1 MINTVCVYSAS
12 STQIDKA
19 YFDDAK
25 ELGKILAEKKI
36 SIVNGAGN
44 MGLMRAVTDSAM
56 QNGGKCIG
64 VIPQFMVEQEWHNPE
79 LSELIVVDSMHER
92 KHKMA
97 QMSDGVIA
105 LAGGCGTLEELMEI
119 ITWKQLGLFL
129 HPIVILNT
137 KGYYNPLLEMLDK
150 AAEERFMREEH
161 RAIWSVANTPSEAVE
176 LLTNTQP
183 WDESVR
189 KFAYI

>member
-1 MINTVCVYSAS
+1 MVNTVCVYSAS

-25 ELGKILAEKKI
+25 ELGRILAEKKI
-36 SIVNGAGN
+36 NIVNGAGN

-64 VIPQFMVEQEWHNPE
+64 VIPQFMVEQEWHNPK

>member
-1 MINTVCVYSAS
+1 MVKTVCIYSAS

-19 YFDDAK
+19 YFDDAE
-25 ELGKILAEKKI
+25 ELGRLLVEKGI
-36 SIVNGAGN
+36 DIVNGAGN
-44 MGLMRAVTDSAM
+44 MGLMKAVTDSAM

-64 VIPQFMVEQEWHNPE
+64 VIPQFMVEQKWHNSE
-79 LSELIVVDSMHER
+79 LSELIIVDSMHER

-137 KGYYNPLLEMLDK
+137 KGYYNPLLEMLNK
-150 AAEERFMREEH
+150 AAEERFMRAEH
-161 RAIWSVANTPSEAVE
+161 TKIWSVANTPSEAVE
-176 LLTNTQP
+176 QLISTQS
-183 WDESVR
+183 WDENVR

>member
-1 MINTVCVYSAS
+1 MVNTVCVYSAS

-56 QNGGKCIG
+56 ENGGKCIG
-64 VIPQFMVEQEWHNPE
+64 VIPQFMVEQEWHNPK

-97 QMSDGVIA
+97 QMSEGVIA

>member
-1 MINTVCVYSAS
+1 MVNTVCVYSAS

-25 ELGKILAEKKI
+25 ELGRILAEKKI
-36 SIVNGAGN
+36 NIVNGAGN

-56 QNGGKCIG
+56 ENGGKCIG

-105 LAGGCGTLEELMEI
+105 LAGGCGTLEEFMEI

>member
-1 MINTVCVYSAS
+1 MVNTVCVYSAS

-25 ELGKILAEKKI
+25 ELGRILAEKKI
-36 SIVNGAGN
+36 NIVNGAGN

-137 KGYYNPLLEMLDK
+137 KGYYNPLLEMLNK

>member
-1 MINTVCVYSAS
+1 MVNTVCVYSAS

-25 ELGKILAEKKI
+25 ELGRILAEKKI
-36 SIVNGAGN
+36 NIVNGAGN

-56 QNGGKCIG
+56 ENGGKCIG
-64 VIPQFMVEQEWHNPE
+64 VIPQFMVEQEWHNPK

-97 QMSDGVIA
+97 QMSEGVIA

>member
-1 MINTVCVYSAS
+1 MVNTVCVYSAS

-25 ELGKILAEKKI
+25 ELGRILAEKKI
-36 SIVNGAGN
+36 NIVNGAGN

-56 QNGGKCIG
+56 ENGGKCIG
-64 VIPQFMVEQEWHNPE
+64 VIPQFMVEQEWHNPK

-137 KGYYNPLLEMLDK
+137 KGYYNPLLEMLNK

-161 RAIWSVANTPSEAVE
+161 RAIWSVANTPAEAVE
-176 LLTNTQP
+176 LLTITQK

>member
-56 QNGGKCIG
+56 ENGGKCIG
-64 VIPQFMVEQEWHNPE
+64 VIPQFMVEQEWHNPK

-97 QMSDGVIA
+97 QMSEGVIA

>member
-56 QNGGKCIG
+56 ENGGKCIG